1 MRSAMTGS
9 TTTGDIAKLQ
19 ALWTEGKASGE
30 PTEVDFDQV
39 LEEARQELECPRPHI
54 RQIGLDTENA
64 D

>member
-1 MRSAMTGS
+1 MTGIAEA
-9 TTTGDIAKLQ
+9 GGIAKLQ

-39 LEEARQELECPRPHI
+39 LKDARQELESARTLA
-54 RQIGLDTENA
+54 RQIGLDTDNA